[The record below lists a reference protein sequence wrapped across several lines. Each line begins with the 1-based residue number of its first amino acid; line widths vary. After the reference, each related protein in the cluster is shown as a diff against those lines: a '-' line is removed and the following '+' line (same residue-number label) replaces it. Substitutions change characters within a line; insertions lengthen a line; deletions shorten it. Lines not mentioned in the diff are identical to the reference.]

1 MRLKCLSF
9 DRKLCQNVV
18 FGGGWDFPA
27 CLCWS
32 TSSSGHAVVQ
42 EPPGEGTRV
51 GLHSLVPAAGFAWR
65 SPSERL
71 VASEQFVSLSS
82 ALIMKLR
89 SIRGPSSLCDCR
101 NYHLPNWCEVPRAC
115 PAPPARTIRQPRQ
128 RDAHEELLAPIVLKQ
143 RGNIARQGHFP
154 MERALVASPYNFQW
168 SVTCAQH
175 LSHVPAPILSLL
187 GTAVFGDRCQWGD
200 DFCRTREKDGERLNL
215 LGSTQW
221 KQAWHLALRSLY

>member
-18 FGGGWDFPA
+18 FVVGDIFLHACVGAPHLLAMLWFKSHQVKAPLWVFMAWSLPLALLGAAQARGWW
-27 CLCWS
+27 LQ
-32 TSSSGHAVVQ
+32 SSLSA
-42 EPPGEGTRV
+42 
-51 GLHSLVPAAGFAWR
+51 
-65 SPSERL
+65 
-71 VASEQFVSLSS
+71 SS
-82 ALIMKLR
+82 ALIMKPH